1 MQEIDFRR
9 DILPLKDRL
18 FRVALRI
25 VADRAEA
32 EDIVQETLI
41 RVWSKREEWTLLDSV
56 EAFCLTVVRN
66 LAIDRAERVNR
77 QCAERPSDYD
87 CAEECADPCDR
98 LVSKDQLHLVH
109 ELMKQLPEQQ
119 RTIMQLRDV
128 EGKSYREISSI
139 MSLTEEQVKVYLF
152 RARQKV
158 KQKFLEIDRY
168 GLQEHGTSA

>member
-9 DILPLKDRL
+9 DILPLKEQL

-41 RVWSKREEWTLLDSV
+41 RVWSKREEWAQLESV

-66 LAIDRAERVNR
+66 LAIDRAEKASK
-77 QCAERPSDYD
+77 QCSDLPSDYD
-87 CAEECADPCDR
+87 CAEEGADPYDR
-98 LVSKDQLHLVH
+98 LVSKEQLHLVH
-109 ELMKQLPEQQ
+109 ELMNQLPEQQ

-139 MSLTEEQVKVYLF
+139 MGLTEEQVKVYLF

-158 KQKFLEIDRY
+158 KQKFLEIERY
-168 GLQEHGTSA
+168 GLQEHGTTA

>member
-9 DILPLKDRL
+9 DILPLKDQL
-18 FRVALRI
+18 YRVALRI

-32 EDIVQETLI
+32 EDIVQETLM
-41 RVWSKREEWTLLDSV
+41 RVWSKREEWQQLESV

-66 LAIDRAERVNR
+66 LAIDHAEQTNR
-77 QCAERPSDYD
+77 QLAELPPDYE
-87 CAEECADPCDR
+87 CAEEGADPCDR
-98 LVSKDQLHLVH
+98 LVSKEQLRLVH
-109 ELMKQLPEQQ
+109 ELMRQLPEQQ

-168 GLQEHGTSA
+168 GLQQHGTSA

>member
-9 DILPLKDRL
+9 DILPLKDQL

-32 EDIVQETLI
+32 EDLVQETLI
-41 RVWSKREEWTLLDSV
+41 RVWNKRDTWQQLESV
-56 EAFCLTVVRN
+56 EAYCLTVVHN
-66 LAIDRAERVNR
+66 LAIDRAEQISRLR
-77 QCAERPSDYD
+77 SELPDGYD
-87 CAEECADPCDR
+87 CLEEGADPLDHLVGKEQLR
-98 LVSKDQLHLVH
+98 LVHRLIN
-109 ELMKQLPEQQ
+109 QLPEQQ

-139 MSLTEEQVKVYLF
+139 MGLTEEQVKVYLF

-158 KQKFLEIDRY
+158 KQKFLEIDHY
-168 GLQEHGTSA
+168 GLQEHGTIA